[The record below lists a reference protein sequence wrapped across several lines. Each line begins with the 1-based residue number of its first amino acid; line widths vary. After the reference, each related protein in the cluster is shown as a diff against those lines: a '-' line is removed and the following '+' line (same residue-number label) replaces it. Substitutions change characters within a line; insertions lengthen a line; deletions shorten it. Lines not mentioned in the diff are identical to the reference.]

1 VRKNVGSQVVAFQ
14 MVSAT
19 DGSDVTAGTPT
30 VYYTIDGGA
39 QGTGG
44 GTAAHEGNGQ
54 WTYVPLQA
62 ETNGNHV
69 VFTMTISG
77 AISQCVNIYPVSYD
91 PTDAVRIGLTALP
104 NAAADAAGGLP
115 ISDAGGLDLDALN
128 TNISAILDDTGTSGV
143 VLSAGAVDAI
153 WDEMIAGV
161 HTSAGTAG
169 YYLITILSDV
179 GSVATAVALTASQA
193 SVNVIDGI
201 VDAIL
206 VDTNELQTDW
216 VDGGRLDLLLDATL
230 ADTNELQTDWVD
242 GGRLDLLLDAI
253 LDDTGTSGVV
263 VQSILDGSIGADA
276 VADIFSTTTIAE
288 AYAADGAAATPAQIL
303 YLVMQTI
310 GEFSISSTTLTAK
323 KLDGTTTAATYTLD
337 DATSP
342 TSRTRAT

>member
-1 VRKNVGSQVVAFQ
+1 

-216 VDGGRLDLLLDATL
+216 M
-230 ADTNELQTDWVD
+230 D